1 MATFK
6 FGPKFNPKD
15 FEKEVNKQT
24 EQKFKRSLDAWKL
37 DAPDL
42 LKKEMN
48 ASIDRGVSPVEGG
61 GGQTGGNSRFV
72 RYSPSYERKINR
84 SLRKVYGKQIRP
96 VNLKVTGK
104 MRDSLRV
111 RPNAKGLFVEY
122 TDEKADYHNFLGASK
137 RHVIRALLPIGGQNF
152 SRVITSKLTKLFSQI
167 FKTKN

>member
-72 RYSPSYERKINR
+72 RYSKLINERK
-84 SLRKVYGKQIRP
+84 
-96 VNLKVTGK
+96 
-104 MRDSLRV
+104 
-111 RPNAKGLFVEY
+111 
-122 TDEKADYHNFLGASK
+122 
-137 RHVIRALLPIGGQNF
+137 
-152 SRVITSKLTKLFSQI
+152 
-167 FKTKN
+167 